1 MRNIIVEAEVSLSMA
16 SSVAK
21 VLIFGLRFS
30 NITVRMS
37 QST

>member
-1 MRNIIVEAEVSLSMA
+1 MRNIIVEAEVSLDG
-16 SSVAK
+16 VLGGE

-30 NITVRMS
+30 NITVPMS